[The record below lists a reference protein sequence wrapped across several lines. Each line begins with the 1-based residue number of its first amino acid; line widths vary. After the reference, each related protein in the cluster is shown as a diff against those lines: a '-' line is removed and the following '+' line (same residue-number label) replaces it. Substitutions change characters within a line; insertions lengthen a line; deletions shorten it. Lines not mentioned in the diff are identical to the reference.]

1 MLTRVISGVRNLSL
15 HLFYYHVQWP
25 TVLKLLVFCIVLNMS
40 VLDELL
46 AAISKGDEEVSDDD
60 ILDGLSLNKDDEM
73 LWKEMISYAI
83 GQLQQVRELDD
94 VAY

>member
-1 MLTRVISGVRNLSL
+1 
-15 HLFYYHVQWP
+15 
-25 TVLKLLVFCIVLNMS
+25 MS

>member
-1 MLTRVISGVRNLSL
+1 
-15 HLFYYHVQWP
+15 
-25 TVLKLLVFCIVLNMS
+25 MS

-46 AAISKGDEEVSDDD
+46 AAISKGDKEVSDDD

-83 GQLQQVRELDD
+83 GQLQQVRGLDD

>member
-1 MLTRVISGVRNLSL
+1 
-15 HLFYYHVQWP
+15 
-25 TVLKLLVFCIVLNMS
+25 MS

-46 AAISKGDEEVSDDD
+46 AAISKGDKEVSDDD